1 MSTHTPVLS
10 LALQIAAV
18 EAADTRYEFIEPEH
32 LFVGLCKLEGF
43 ANTNRLRALG
53 VPETQVELLAAE
65 IDLLMGLF
73 GRFGIKPSTFRYA
86 LRQRKGTGTFCP
98 PVSDKDWMMHRS
110 PESRKIFEVAEQIA
124 RQSDSSMAAAFH
136 LLAALLNDAQ
146 GRLGLWLQ
154 SKKVDVPGLRQAAE
168 GTMLPGVAPAKT
180 RNEPSPLVKVESVFT
195 RYSRDLTQLVRQK
208 MLHFSPEYQAAAMDV
223 VKILNR
229 RVKRNP
235 LLLEEDTAAA
245 DKIVQSAVWLLV
257 NDKAPA
263 ALRNAR
269 IIQMDVTA
277 MAENISYQGEFT
289 ERVRDFIKEA
299 SQEDDLTLFIN
310 GIHAI
315 IGSSSVLVDMSAAI
329 SALKLALQ
337 QEKLRCIGAA
347 SLLEFERYIGENADW
362 RNLFTPLEISNSAPV
377 DAVESAEVIKP
388 LRISKTFQRPAELP
402 VSVTPPSLLPTRLLK
417 ATEASPIQAPQMALD
432 SRLDALQT
440 RLTRFGLQVHFSA
453 AAMAILR
460 RLEEK
465 SDTFNAEFAARVE
478 NPLGGMLLR
487 GEIDYGQNVLVGAS
501 GGKLVFQT
509 GAAYSA
515 ELHTHQMQM
524 GL

>member
-1 MSTHTPVLS
+1 
-10 LALQIAAV
+10 
-18 EAADTRYEFIEPEH
+18 
-32 LFVGLCKLEGF
+32 
-43 ANTNRLRALG
+43 
-53 VPETQVELLAAE
+53 
-65 IDLLMGLF
+65 
-73 GRFGIKPSTFRYA
+73 
-86 LRQRKGTGTFCP
+86 
-98 PVSDKDWMMHRS
+98 
-110 PESRKIFEVAEQIA
+110 
-124 RQSDSSMAAAFH
+124 
-136 LLAALLNDAQ
+136 
-146 GRLGLWLQ
+146 
-154 SKKVDVPGLRQAAE
+154 
-168 GTMLPGVAPAKT
+168 
-180 RNEPSPLVKVESVFT
+180 
-195 RYSRDLTQLVRQK
+195 
-208 MLHFSPEYQAAAMDV
+208 
-223 VKILNR
+223 
-229 RVKRNP
+229 
-235 LLLEEDTAAA
+235 AA